1 MVPPKNHT
9 SRLINH
15 YSCHLGQLIHRIQNP
30 VTINLILIVHCFQKK
45 NQTIT
50 VTESV
55 PFQSS
60 ISWNN
65 KKAFPVICSGFV
77 WGCKLCLYDPPQI
90 ICDSLTQPV
99 YNGAKAKFRLKDIF
113 RAGNQRILRQK
124 PLIWKPGNLIWVYVN
139 PQLKLHLPALWFCN
153 TNVYTAEIQIQIQMP
168 CTMHR
173 YKCNNANTIQ
183 IQPSR

>member
-1 MVPPKNHT
+1 MVSYGMVPPNNHT

-30 VTINLILIVHCFQKK
+30 VTINLILIVYCFQKK

-99 YNGAKAKFRLKDIF
+99 YNGSKAKFRLKEFFEREIREF
-113 RAGNQRILRQK
+113 WGRNLSSGNRVISFECMSTLNSNC
-124 PLIWKPGNLIWVYVN
+124 IC
-139 PQLKLHLPALWFCN
+139 LHCGFAIQMCTLN
-153 TNVYTAEIQIQIQMP
+153 KYKRVQIQ
-168 CTMHR
+168 
-173 YKCNNANTIQ
+173 
-183 IQPSR
+183 